1 MKQRNGMS
9 AGRYRFYFLRPPV
22 KVDYQTVKA
31 DKSEKY
37 IDLHLTGGVK
47 FHLRV
52 WGYQRKF
59 WVAKQRG

>member
-22 KVDYQTVKA
+22 KVDYLSVKA
-31 DKSEKY
+31 DICDKY

-52 WGYQRKF
+52 WGYQRKCL
-59 WVAKQRG
+59 VTKQRG